1 MEYSCIG
8 LSDLPAEILMI
19 IFKKL
24 NNLDVLYSLQG
35 VNQRLNHIIYDPIF
49 TSRLTFVKRLLH
61 NFIDVF
67 HCNMVLNRFCLQ
79 ILPEIHD
86 KIKWL
91 DLESSSMK
99 YILHAAHYPNLHTLG
114 LYNINQESARYL
126 FTDEILSS
134 GIFKDQ
140 ITTLILTIDNNNNSD
155 DYEEMLLSARN
166 IFDYIFIVFTNLIYL
181 AFYKPSFK
189 NRVPLYFPH
198 PPSHTCRSSTLL
210 RLNIRLASFY
220 ECLYLLDGRFNQLHT
235 LYVDL
240 TEIHHTNEIQN
251 QGDLPILKY
260 FSLSCKNE
268 TFNYDELILPL
279 LYRMSNLEKL
289 SLYLVVFINKT
300 FIDGNHLKK
309 TIIYR
314 MPNLNQ
320 FTFYIRSLIYTGNK
334 LNLPSTE
341 DIQRTFIDF
350 QNNIIISYVDYFP
363 ETEKGRCHIYS
374 YPFLMP
380 YYVDITNSFP
390 GGLFNY
396 VRAVSLRDE
405 HPFEHDFF
413 LRIVR
418 SFPFMEE
425 LTVFNRKPQNHKQS
439 YELNNTNR
447 NSSIIEYSFLSE
459 LDFLNVHDDYIEEF
473 LFNTKSYFQNV
484 LLRIKCE
491 SLQRVTHN
499 FTRDTTR
506 INCTKMNKLE
516 LSGESICSN
525 SLQEYFPYAKI
536 SYSMIF

>member
-1 MEYSCIG
+1 
-8 LSDLPAEILMI
+8 
-19 IFKKL
+19 
-24 NNLDVLYSLQG
+24 
-35 VNQRLNHIIYDPIF
+35 
-49 TSRLTFVKRLLH
+49 
-61 NFIDVF
+61 
-67 HCNMVLNRFCLQ
+67 
-79 ILPEIHD
+79 
-86 KIKWL
+86 
-91 DLESSSMK
+91 
-99 YILHAAHYPNLHTLG
+99 
-114 LYNINQESARYL
+114 
-126 FTDEILSS
+126 
-134 GIFKDQ
+134 
-140 ITTLILTIDNNNNSD
+140 
-155 DYEEMLLSARN
+155 
-166 IFDYIFIVFTNLIYL
+166 
-181 AFYKPSFK
+181 
-189 NRVPLYFPH
+189 
-198 PPSHTCRSSTLL
+198 
-210 RLNIRLASFY
+210 
-220 ECLYLLDGRFNQLHT
+220 
-235 LYVDL
+235 
-240 TEIHHTNEIQN
+240 
-251 QGDLPILKY
+251 
-260 FSLSCKNE
+260 
-268 TFNYDELILPL
+268 
-279 LYRMSNLEKL
+279 
-289 SLYLVVFINKT
+289 
-300 FIDGNHLKK
+300 
-309 TIIYR
+309 

-320 FTFYIRSLIYTGNK
+320 FKFNIRSLIYTGNK

-350 QNNIIISYVDYFP
+350 QYKEIISYVDYFP

-380 YYVDITNSFP
+380 YYVDITSNFP
-390 GGLFNY
+390 GGLYNY
-396 VRAVSLRDE
+396 VRVVSLRDE

-459 LDFLNVHDDYIEEF
+459 LDLLNVHDDYIEEF